1 MTSYARIYN
10 NIMVALCE
18 FDMNGEDLMKNIIF
32 DIGNVL
38 LDFQPETYLKQ
49 YFEPSVM
56 GDLMMII
63 FSSDEW
69 IELDMGTM
77 MIQDAIQSLTL
88 KHPHYHD
95 EIIFVME
102 NWTHMMTPLQKNVEI
117 VKELKEKGYALYLL
131 SNFHKEA
138 IQTMFQ
144 RYDFFKLF
152 DGGII
157 SANEKLVKPDKK
169 IYELLLQRYHLQ
181 PEESIFIDDMLS
193 NINMAKELKIH
204 GIHLPYQADL
214 RHELEKRGIL

>member
-1 MTSYARIYN
+1 
-10 NIMVALCE
+10 
-18 FDMNGEDLMKNIIF
+18 MNGDKFMKNIIF

-38 LDFQPETYLKQ
+38 LDFQPEKYLQQ
-49 YFEPSVM
+49 YFSPSVM

-117 VKELKEKGYALYLL
+117 VKELKDKGYHLYLL

-144 RYDFFKLF
+144 RYDFFNLF
-152 DGGII
+152 EGGII

-169 IYELLLQRYHLQ
+169 IYQLLLHRYHL
-181 PEESIFIDDMLS
+181 ETSESLFIDDMLA
-193 NINMAKELKIH
+193 NINTAKECHIH
-204 GIHLPYQADL
+204 GLYLPYQSDL
-214 RHELEKRGIL
+214 RTELQKRDIL

>member
-1 MTSYARIYN
+1 
-10 NIMVALCE
+10 
-18 FDMNGEDLMKNIIF
+18 MNGDKFMKNIIF

-38 LDFQPETYLKQ
+38 LDFQPEKYLQQ
-49 YFEPSVM
+49 YFSPSVM

-117 VKELKEKGYALYLL
+117 VKELKDKGYHLYLL

-144 RYDFFKLF
+144 RYDFFNLF
-152 DGGII
+152 EGGII

-169 IYELLLQRYHLQ
+169 IYQLLLHRYHL
-181 PEESIFIDDMLS
+181 ETSESLFIDDMLA
-193 NINMAKELKIH
+193 NINMAKECHIH
-204 GIHLPYQADL
+204 GLYLPYQSDL
-214 RHELEKRGIL
+214 RTELQKRDIL

>member
-1 MTSYARIYN
+1 
-10 NIMVALCE
+10 
-18 FDMNGEDLMKNIIF
+18 MKNIIF

-95 EIIFVME
+95 EITFVME
-102 NWTHMMTPLQKNVEI
+102 NWTHMMTPLHKNVEI

-157 SANEKLVKPDKK
+157 SANEKLVKPDKR
-169 IYELLLQRYHLQ
+169 IYELLLHRYHLQ

-214 RHELEKRGIL
+214 RQELKKRNIL

>member
-1 MTSYARIYN
+1 
-10 NIMVALCE
+10 MVALCE

-95 EIIFVME
+95 EITFVME
-102 NWTHMMTPLQKNVEI
+102 NWTHMMTPLHKNVEI

-157 SANEKLVKPDKK
+157 SANEKLVKPDKR
-169 IYELLLQRYHLQ
+169 IYELLLHRYHLQ

-214 RHELEKRGIL
+214 RQELKKRNIL